1 LPASVCLQPCV
12 CSWPHWPGT
21 CQAFK
26 LLPPRP
32 APTLKG
38 KWSVGEALVSLPH
51 HHYHL
56 QVIVCT
62 KLLVPVMFEGGGGSS
77 QYHYV
82 MGAHISWTMDGGRR
96 PGWRPYVCRPSC
108 ASRANLVTS
117 VSRLFPPH
125 AVGGW
130 GVRGA
135 ECEPECLSGLMLVPS
150 VGTCQYWRAND
161 HGFQVGN
168 ALSLRTTLTRHP
180 CMALH
185 A

>member
-1 LPASVCLQPCV
+1 MCPSAPPAHRPPLPYVYKLRGAGGTGVLPASVCLQPCV

-77 QYHYV
+77 QDHYV
-82 MGAHISWTMDGGRR
+82 MGAHISWTMDGGIR

-108 ASRANLVTS
+108 TRRANLVTS

-125 AVGGW
+125 AVGG
-130 GVRGA
+130 GCVG
-135 ECEPECLSGLMLVPS
+135 LSVS
-150 VGTCQYWRAND
+150 
-161 HGFQVGN
+161 
-168 ALSLRTTLTRHP
+168 LS
-180 CMALH
+180 AS
-185 A
+185 AA